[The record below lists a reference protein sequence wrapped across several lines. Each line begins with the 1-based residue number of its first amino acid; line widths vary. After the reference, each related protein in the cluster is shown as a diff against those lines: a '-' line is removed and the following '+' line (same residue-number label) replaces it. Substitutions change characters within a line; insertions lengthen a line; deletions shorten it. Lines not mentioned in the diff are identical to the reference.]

1 MSFFSSA
8 KAKLAAS
15 KLAEDQLYA
24 QAAEEVASGQIRQ
37 GLWAKAIAETGGD
50 EVAAKAHYLKL
61 RVEIMKAEAE
71 ADVTDYVR
79 KQAAREA
86 DKAGARGS
94 HSAAEGT
101 NSKLT
106 DTEVARRFLYGEGY
120 KVKTKAGKFRVHEPA
135 GGRTE
140 WKTEEEL
147 IEYAKKR
154 GCRL

>member
-15 KLAEDQLYA
+15 KLAEEQLYA

-50 EVAAKAHYLKL
+50 EAAAKAHYLQL

-71 ADVTDYVR
+71 VTDYAR
-79 KQAAREA
+79 KQAAKEA
-86 DKAGARGS
+86 DKESAGDS
-94 HSAAEGT
+94 YS
-101 NSKLT
+101 
-106 DTEVARRFLYGEGY
+106 TEVEMARRFLYGEGY
-120 KVKTKAGKFRVHEPA
+120 KVKTQAGKFRVHEPA
-135 GGRTE
+135 GGRTD

-147 IEYAKKR
+147 IEYAAER